1 MPCYLCAAAI
11 VQFGSRK
18 VMIGELRNFEG
29 TRTFMESHEVDV
41 IDLDL
46 RECYNMMRKFIS
58 ENRDLWNEDI
68 GK

>member
-1 MPCYLCAAAI
+1 
-11 VQFGSRK
+11 
-18 VMIGELRNFEG
+18 MIGELRNFEG